1 MCSQVAKSLGA
12 LLHLSSLA
20 DSNSPPLL
28 GSESSLGICV
38 GTAAKWSGCTKQ
50 FFSRSAQ
57 TSETAGALF
66 ACVCVS
72 KQVFWSTVLSVKCCQ
87 SRVASLLFAYSWQS
101 CSDSELQL
109 KKERGNQPSG
119 YQSLKASKFKAKTPD
134 DSHRLVGPLSNE
146 WLAFACPPWGVVS
159 SVAVCLS
166 NLASCYSPH
175 LFQRLSKRAV
185 RHQSTSEWSGC
196 TNQFSQ
202 DRHRRLRRLGH
213 S

>member
-1 MCSQVAKSLGA
+1 MSLCSQVAKSLGA

-38 GTAAKWSGCTKQ
+38 TAAKWSGCTKQ

-72 KQVFWSTVLSVKCCQ
+72 KQVFWSTVPSVKCCQ

-119 YQSLKASKFKAKTPD
+119 SKSQSLKAKTPG
-134 DSHRLVGPLSNE
+134 DSHRLVGPLSN
-146 WLAFACPPWGVVS
+146 V
-159 SVAVCLS
+159 
-166 NLASCYSPH
+166 
-175 LFQRLSKRAV
+175 Q
-185 RHQSTSEWSGC
+185 
-196 TNQFSQ
+196 
-202 DRHRRLRRLGH
+202 
-213 S
+213 